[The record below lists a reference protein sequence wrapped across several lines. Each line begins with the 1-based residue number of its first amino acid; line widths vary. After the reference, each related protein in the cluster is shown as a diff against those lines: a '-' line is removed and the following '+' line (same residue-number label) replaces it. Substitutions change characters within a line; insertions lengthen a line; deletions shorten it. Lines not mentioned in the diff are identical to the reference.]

1 MNMKFICELTRT
13 DYYFTWR
20 ENLDIIIWRE
30 IYCFNKERNTMLLV
44 PNIRSHFI
52 RLFEK
57 WNEGKTLITHLPRQ
71 YANVLLT
78 VIEVQ
83 SDRTFCTALMDSGCS
98 SLIISQFVSYKEGRM
113 WTWWL
118 LMGKLISTVASNSS
132 INLCMCSGDPVM
144 VEIFIVA
151 GKSFDFL
158 FGIKALSGIQ
168 INQSDT
174 VYFTKKEVLVC
185 MAIQITE
192 SILM

>member
-113 WTWWL
+113 WT
-118 LMGKLISTVASNSS
+118 
-132 INLCMCSGDPVM
+132 
-144 VEIFIVA
+144 
-151 GKSFDFL
+151 
-158 FGIKALSGIQ
+158 
-168 INQSDT
+168 
-174 VYFTKKEVLVC
+174 
-185 MAIQITE
+185 
-192 SILM
+192 